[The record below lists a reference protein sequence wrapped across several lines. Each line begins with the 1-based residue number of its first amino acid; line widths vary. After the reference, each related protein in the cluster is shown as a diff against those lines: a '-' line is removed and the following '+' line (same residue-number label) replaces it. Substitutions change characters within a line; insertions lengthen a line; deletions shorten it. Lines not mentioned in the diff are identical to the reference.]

1 MGGLLVCKDGSLTAR
16 EFNFIYKLPSYP
28 KKTFTRS
35 RLMDELVIKPKLKH
49 EGKLMQ
55 AFFHPGRFWFFS
67 AYCICNQLLH
77 GFVSWQNDR
86 SDGDCCD
93 MRFLWYNNH
102 INDYYTGGNS
112 MKTAVVTGGGKG
124 IGAAICKRL
133 ADDGFFVVICYNSS
147 QKEAIGLQAELK
159 DALAVKADLS
169 KNGGAEL
176 LYNAIEEARLSPAS
190 VLVNNAGVSNQ
201 KLLFDIT
208 EEEIESQY
216 KVNLKSVFDT
226 CKLFVPKMVQA
237 QYGRVINISSMW
249 GVTGASC
256 EVVYSAVKAGVI
268 GFTKAFAKEVGPS
281 RVTVNCIAPGV
292 IMTDMCKNLSE
303 ETLKELKEETP
314 LMKLGTPE
322 DVANAVSFL
331 ASENAGF
338 ITGQVLGV
346 NGGFVI

>member
-1 MGGLLVCKDGSLTAR
+1 
-16 EFNFIYKLPSYP
+16 
-28 KKTFTRS
+28 
-35 RLMDELVIKPKLKH
+35 
-49 EGKLMQ
+49 
-55 AFFHPGRFWFFS
+55 
-67 AYCICNQLLH
+67 
-77 GFVSWQNDR
+77 
-86 SDGDCCD
+86 
-93 MRFLWYNNH
+93 
-102 INDYYTGGNS
+102 

-159 DALAVKADLS
+159 NALAVKADFS

-176 LYNAIEEARLSPAS
+176 LYNAIEEARLSPVS